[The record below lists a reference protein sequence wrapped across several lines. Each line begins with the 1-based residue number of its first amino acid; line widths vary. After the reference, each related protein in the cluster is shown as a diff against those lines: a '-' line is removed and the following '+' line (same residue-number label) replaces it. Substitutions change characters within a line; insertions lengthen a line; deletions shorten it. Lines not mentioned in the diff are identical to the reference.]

1 MPTAVTQQVVTVQG
15 QDEDHPL
22 LPVTG
27 DEADQLQMLLAERN
41 SYHQRMKKLTKN
53 KEKAD
58 AVIHDIINSFAFRE
72 TRETMKNGYSYTDI
86 EDNNYQL
93 QVTSRFPD
101 LTAKIKR
108 DKDANLIESEN
119 KIVQLAKIFGTRAT
133 KEDVEQGLAEDI
145 GEMIPL
151 PMNSDGT
158 YQFPEGT
165 FVYRDIQQLDATVV
179 EPKRREDFINK
190 LLALSDE
197 FTTKDD
203 KGKPV
208 GLSPVR
214 EITKVK
220 AVPDFRLNKLSFR
233 HSVQRK
239 LFQLFQNI
247 TIKLLTDK

>member
-1 MPTAVTQQVVTVQG
+1 MPTAITQQVVTVQG

-41 SYHQRMKKLTKN
+41 SYHQKIKKLTEN

-108 DKDANLIESEN
+108 DKDGNLIESEK
-119 KIVQLAKIFGTRAT
+119 KIVK
-133 KEDVEQGLAEDI
+133 LAEILGGD
-145 GEMIPL
+145 EPL

-165 FVYRDIQQLDATVV
+165 FVYRDIQQLDTTVV

-220 AVPDFRLNKLSFR
+220 AVPDFRLNKLSFK

>member
-41 SYHQRMKKLTKN
+41 SYHQKIKKLN
-53 KEKAD
+53 EDKAKTD

-72 TRETMKNGYSYTDI
+72 TKETMKNGYSYTDI

-93 QVTSRFPD
+93 QVTNRFSD
-101 LTAKIKR
+101 LTANIKR
-108 DKDANLIESEN
+108 DKDGNLIEGEN
-119 KIVQLAKIFGTRAT
+119 KIVK
-133 KEDVEQGLAEDI
+133 LAEILGDDD
-145 GEMIPL
+145 EPL

-165 FVYRDIQQLDATVV
+165 FVYRDIQQLDTTVV
-179 EPKRREDFINK
+179 EPKRRKDFIDK
-190 LLALSDE
+190 LLALSRE
-197 FTTKDD
+197 FTTKDKD
-203 KGKPV
+203 GKLV

-220 AVPDFRLNKLSFR
+220 AVPNFLLNKLSFK

-247 TIKLLTDK
+247 TIKLLTDKKTDKK

>member
-1 MPTAVTQQVVTVQG
+1 MPTAITQQVVTVQG

-41 SYHQRMKKLTKN
+41 SYHQKIKKLTEDKA
-53 KEKAD
+53 KAD

-72 TRETMKNGYSYTDI
+72 TKETMKNGYSYTDI

-108 DKDANLIESEN
+108 DKDGNLIESEK
-119 KIVQLAKIFGTRAT
+119 KIVK
-133 KEDVEQGLAEDI
+133 LAEILGDD
-145 GEMIPL
+145 EPL
-151 PMNSDGT
+151 AMNSDGT

-165 FVYRDIQQLDATVV
+165 FAYRDIQQLDTTVV

>member
-41 SYHQRMKKLTKN
+41 SYHQKIKKLT
-53 KEKAD
+53 EDKAKTD

-72 TRETMKNGYSYTDI
+72 TKETMKNGYSYTDI

-108 DKDANLIESEN
+108 DKDGNLIESEK
-119 KIVQLAKIFGTRAT
+119 KIVK
-133 KEDVEQGLAEDI
+133 LAEILGDD
-145 GEMIPL
+145 EPL

-165 FVYRDIQQLDATVV
+165 FVYRDIQQLDTTVV
-179 EPKRREDFINK
+179 EPKRRDDFIDK

-197 FTTKDD
+197 FTTKDKD
-203 KGKPV
+203 GKPV

-220 AVPDFRLNKLSFR
+220 AVHDFRLNKLSFR

>member
-1 MPTAVTQQVVTVQG
+1 MPTAITQQVVTVQG

-41 SYHQRMKKLTKN
+41 SYHQKIKKLT
-53 KEKAD
+53 EDKAKTD
-58 AVIHDIINSFAFRE
+58 AVIHDIINSFAFQE
-72 TRETMKNGYSYTDI
+72 TKETMKNGYSYTDI

-108 DKDANLIESEN
+108 DKDGNLIESEK
-119 KIVQLAKIFGTRAT
+119 KIVK
-133 KEDVEQGLAEDI
+133 LAEILGDD
-145 GEMIPL
+145 EPL

-190 LLALSDE
+190 LLALSRE
-197 FTTKDD
+197 FTTKDKD
-203 KGKPV
+203 GKPV

-220 AVPDFRLNKLSFR
+220 AVPDFRLNKLSFK

>member
-1 MPTAVTQQVVTVQG
+1 MPTAVTEQVVTVQG

-41 SYHQRMKKLTKN
+41 SYHQKIKKLT
-53 KEKAD
+53 EDKAKTD

-72 TRETMKNGYSYTDI
+72 TKETMKNGYSYTDI

-108 DKDANLIESEN
+108 DKDGNLIESEK
-119 KIVQLAKIFGTRAT
+119 KIVK
-133 KEDVEQGLAEDI
+133 LAEILGDD
-145 GEMIPL
+145 EPL

-165 FVYRDIQQLDATVV
+165 FVYRDIQQLDTTVV
-179 EPKRREDFINK
+179 EPKRRDDFINK

-197 FTTKDD
+197 FTTKDKD
-203 KGKPV
+203 GKPV

-220 AVPDFRLNKLSFR
+220 AVHDFRLNKLSFR

>member
-1 MPTAVTQQVVTVQG
+1 MPTAITQQVETVQG

-41 SYHQRMKKLTKN
+41 SYHQKIKKLTEDKA
-53 KEKAD
+53 KAD

-72 TRETMKNGYSYTDI
+72 TKETMKNGYSYTDI

-93 QVTSRFPD
+93 QVTNRFSD

-108 DKDANLIESEN
+108 DKDGNLIEGEK
-119 KIVQLAKIFGTRAT
+119 KIVK
-133 KEDVEQGLAEDI
+133 LAEILGDDD
-145 GEMIPL
+145 EPL

-158 YQFPEGT
+158 YQFPKGT
-165 FVYRDIQQLDATVV
+165 FVYRDIQQLDTTVV
-179 EPKRREDFINK
+179 EPKRRKEFIDK
-190 LLALSDE
+190 LLALSRE
-197 FTTKDD
+197 FTTKDKD
-203 KGKPV
+203 GKPV

-220 AVPDFRLNKLSFR
+220 AVPNFLLNKLSFK

>member
-1 MPTAVTQQVVTVQG
+1 MPTAITQQVVTVQG
-15 QDEDHPL
+15 QDEKYPL

-27 DEADQLQMLLAERN
+27 NEADQLQMLLAERN
-41 SYHQRMKKLTKN
+41 SYHQKIEKLTEDKA
-53 KEKAD
+53 KAD
-58 AVIHDIINSFAFRE
+58 AVIHDTINSFAFRE
-72 TRETMKNGYSYTDI
+72 TKETMKNGYSYTDI

-93 QVTSRFPD
+93 QVTNRFSD

-108 DKDANLIESEN
+108 DKDGNLYEGEE
-119 KIVQLAKIFGTRAT
+119 KIVK
-133 KEDVEQGLAEDI
+133 LAEILGDD
-145 GEMIPL
+145 EPL

-165 FVYRDIQQLDATVV
+165 FVYRDIQQLDTTVV
-179 EPKRREDFINK
+179 EPKRRKDFIDK
-190 LLALSDE
+190 LLALSRE
-197 FTTKDD
+197 FTTKDKD
-203 KGKPV
+203 GKPV

-220 AVPDFRLNKLSFR
+220 AVPDFRLNKLSFK

-247 TIKLLTDK
+247 TIKLLTDKK